1 MVGHTGRQRPTCAA
15 HARQFCPKVSLAFVS
30 IALVLVECD
39 AFDARSDFLRPVAG
53 APRAVSGCYYRYSS
67 NHRTE
72 CDPIMLRRGN
82 ADASNKVAVKSSYL
96 TLRTSLAFKPSDDD
110 PDIDGNVASVST
122 DPENIGIGAYLTIVL
137 PLLLVYISNQWSR
150 SSLYYLVD
158 FSDSV
163 DVSAYTAMNVDLG
176 FSQAQYGALASV
188 AFTGLFAV
196 ASLFAGN
203 FADKNDRRVLTA
215 GSAAVWSAATLG
227 TSIAATYE
235 QVVICRIIMGLACAF
250 TTPAAYTLIRDSVPP
265 SRAAFANSLYGGG
278 IYLGGALASLSIL
291 LDNSLGWRGALG
303 AIGLYGLVCAL
314 LSVLVLQADPK
325 VVDDESNFKIS
336 GKSKEMEPVS
346 VIEDA
351 KAVLSTPRVRW
362 LFLASFTRFCSG
374 LCIGVWGASY
384 FRSAFPDDATSYA
397 VVNAFIVGL
406 CGVTS
411 GILGGVLSDKAA
423 EVANEQGIEEN
434 QGRLAIPI
442 VGSLLAVPSW
452 WLAVNSSTFQ
462 LSMIWL
468 GVEYLVAECWFGS
481 TVAVLQSSVGK
492 ERGGTAQG
500 MFTLT
505 GAIGNLA
512 PSLLG
517 VLYGQATSQGVENQ
531 VALSNLLGVAVC
543 TGYLISAVCFF
554 LSSQAPTIDESNN

>member
-1 MVGHTGRQRPTCAA
+1 MGC
-15 HARQFCPKVSLAFVS
+15 
-30 IALVLVECD
+30 EC
-39 AFDARSDFLRPVAG
+39 FDAKRSELLFVRRPAG
-53 APRAVSGCYYRYSS
+53 AFCYRPASS
-67 NHRTE
+67 RGTS
-72 CDPIMLRRGN
+72 CPTAMQQRRGKKI
-82 ADASNKVAVKSSYL
+82 APVEPVRPRSF
-96 TLRTSLAFKPSDDD
+96 LAFKRSEDD
-110 PDIDGNVASVST
+110 PNVAAIDQEKGSFG
-122 DPENIGIGAYLTIVL
+122 PYLSIVL

-158 FSDSV
+158 FSDST
-163 DVSAYTAMNVDLG
+163 DAAAYTAMNVDLG

-188 AFTGLFAV
+188 AFTALFAV

-250 TTPAAYTLIRDSVPP
+250 TTPAAYTLIRDSVPS

-278 IYLGGALASLSIL
+278 IYLGGSLASLSIL

-303 AIGLYGLVCAL
+303 SIGIYGLVCAL
-314 LSVLVLQADPK
+314 LSVLVLPADPK
-325 VVDDESNFKIS
+325 TVANEGTARTTAGKSEVSKSESTSVVD
-336 GKSKEMEPVS
+336 
-346 VIEDA
+346 DA

-374 LCIGVWGASY
+374 LCIGVWGAPY
-384 FRSAFPDDATSYA
+384 FRSAFPDDATTYA

-423 EVANEQGIEEN
+423 EVASERGIEEN
-434 QGRLAIPI
+434 KGRLAVPI
-442 VGSLLAVPSW
+442 IGSLLAVPSW
-452 WLAVNSSTFQ
+452 WLAVNSSTFD
-462 LSMIWL
+462 LSMAWL
-468 GVEYLVAECWFGS
+468 AVEYLVAECWFGS
-481 TVAVLQSSVGK
+481 AVAVLQSSVGK
-492 ERGGTAQG
+492 GRGGTAQG

-505 GAIGNLA
+505 GAVGNLA

-517 VLYGQATSQGVENQ
+517 VFYGQATSRGVENQ

-543 TGYLISAVCFF
+543 AGYLISAVCFF
-554 LSSQAPTIDESNN
+554 LSSQAPATSAADSG

>member
-1 MVGHTGRQRPTCAA
+1 MQRRANKAA
-15 HARQFCPKVSLAFVS
+15 EKPSHS
-30 IALVLVECD
+30 
-39 AFDARSDFLRPVAG
+39 RS
-53 APRAVSGCYYRYSS
+53 S
-67 NHRTE
+67 T
-72 CDPIMLRRGN
+72 
-82 ADASNKVAVKSSYL
+82 
-96 TLRTSLAFKPSDDD
+96 LAFKPSEND
-110 PDIDGNVASVST
+110 PDVATNSQ
-122 DPENIGIGAYLTIVL
+122 DIGIGTYLTIVS

-150 SSLYYLVD
+150 SSLYYLVN
-158 FSDSV
+158 FSDST
-163 DVSAYTAMNVDLG
+163 DVTAYTAMNVDLG

-188 AFTGLFAV
+188 AFTALFAV
-196 ASLFAGN
+196 TSLFAGN

-303 AIGLYGLVCAL
+303 SIGVYGFTCAS
-314 LSVLVLQADPK
+314 LSVLILPADPK
-325 VVDDESNFKIS
+325 TLASEGLSTMSGESNETES
-336 GKSKEMEPVS
+336 MS
-346 VIEDA
+346 VIDDA
-351 KAVLSTPRVRW
+351 KAVLSSPRVRW

-374 LCIGVWGASY
+374 LCIGVWGAPY
-384 FRSAFPDDATSYA
+384 FRSAFPDNATSYA

-406 CGVTS
+406 CGITS

-423 EVANEQGIEEN
+423 EVASDKGIEEN
-434 QGRLAIPI
+434 TGRLAVPI

-452 WLAVNSSTFQ
+452 WLAVNSSTFE
-462 LSMIWL
+462 LSMVWL
-468 GVEYLVAECWFGS
+468 AVEYLVAECWFGS
-481 TVAVLQSSVGK
+481 AVAVLQSSVGK

-505 GAIGNLA
+505 GAVGNLA

-531 VALSNLLGVAVC
+531 EALSNLLGVAVC
-543 TGYLISAVCFF
+543 GGYLISAVCFF
-554 LSSQAPTIDESNN
+554 LSSQAPIADDTN

>member
-1 MVGHTGRQRPTCAA
+1 MVGR
-15 HARQFCPKVSLAFVS
+15 PKVSLAFVS
-30 IALVLVECD
+30 AALVLVECD
-39 AFDARSDFLRPVAG
+39 SFVAPAR
-53 APRAVSGCYYRYSS
+53 YYSS
-67 NHRTE
+67 SNRQTK
-72 CDPIMLRRGN
+72 CKRGVAAMLRRGN
-82 ADASNKVAVKSSYL
+82 AVASDKVAVKSSHL
-96 TLRTSLAFKPSDDD
+96 QSRTSLAFKPSKDDLD
-110 PDIDGNVASVST
+110 SNVASTST
-122 DPENIGIGAYLTIVL
+122 DPEIIGIEAYLTIVL

-158 FSDSV
+158 FSDSA
-163 DVSAYTAMNVDLG
+163 DVSAFTAMNVDLG
-176 FSQAQYGALASV
+176 FSQAQYGLLASV
-188 AFTGLFAV
+188 AFTALFAV

-203 FADKNDRRVLTA
+203 FADKSDRRALTA

-227 TSIAATYE
+227 TSIATTYE

-303 AIGLYGLVCAL
+303 GIGLYGVVCVL

-325 VVDDESNFKIS
+325 IVDDETLNAKIS
-336 GKSKEMEPVS
+336 ETSSKESGSVT

-374 LCIGVWGASY
+374 LCIGVWGAPY
-384 FRSAFPDDATSYA
+384 FRSVFPDDATSYA

-423 EVANEQGIEEN
+423 EVANGKGIEEN
-434 QGRLAIPI
+434 QGRLAVPI
-442 VGSLLAVPSW
+442 AGSLLAVPSW
-452 WLAVNSSTFQ
+452 WFAIHSSTFQ

-481 TVAVLQSSVGK
+481 SVAVLQSSVGK

-543 TGYLISAVCFF
+543 SGYLISAVCFF
-554 LSSQAPTIDESNN
+554 LSSQAPTTDDSN

>member
-1 MVGHTGRQRPTCAA
+1 MAVLFVGCESFEGLALRRPLGGASCA
-15 HARQFCPKVSLAFVS
+15 
-30 IALVLVECD
+30 IAM
-39 AFDARSDFLRPVAG
+39 
-53 APRAVSGCYYRYSS
+53 
-67 NHRTE
+67 H
-72 CDPIMLRRGN
+72 RRGN
-82 ADASNKVAVKSSYL
+82 TSAAIQPTYSRS
-96 TLRTSLAFKPSDDD
+96 SLAFKRSAEEDD
-110 PDIDGNVASVST
+110 PNVAVI
-122 DPENIGIGAYLTIVL
+122 DEEKGGIGPYLTIVL

-150 SSLYYLVD
+150 ASLYYLVD
-158 FSDSV
+158 FSDST
-163 DVSAYTAMNVDLG
+163 DVTAYTAMNVDLG

-188 AFTGLFAV
+188 AFTALFAV

-215 GSAAVWSAATLG
+215 GSATVWTAATLG
-227 TSIAATYE
+227 TSIATTYE

-250 TTPAAYTLIRDSVPP
+250 TTPAAYTLIRDSVPS
-265 SRAAFANSLYGGG
+265 SRAALANSLYGGG

-303 AIGLYGLVCAL
+303 AIGVYGLVCTL
-314 LSVLVLQADPK
+314 LSALILPADPK
-325 VVDDESNFKIS
+325 TVANEGTASTIS
-336 GKSKEMEPVS
+336 GKSKEAAESMS
-346 VIEDA
+346 VIDDA

-374 LCIGVWGASY
+374 LCIGVWGAPY
-384 FRSAFPDDATSYA
+384 FRSAFPDDATTYA

-423 EVANEQGIEEN
+423 EVTSERGIEEN
-434 QGRLAIPI
+434 KGRLAVPI

-452 WLAVNSSTFQ
+452 WLAVNSSTFE
-462 LSMIWL
+462 LSMAWL
-468 GVEYLVAECWFGS
+468 AVEYLVAECWFGS
-481 TVAVLQSSVGK
+481 AVAVLQSSVGK

-505 GAIGNLA
+505 GAVGNLA

-517 VLYGQATSQGVENQ
+517 VLYGQATSQGVDNQ

-543 TGYLISAVCFF
+543 AGYLISAVCFF
-554 LSSQAPTIDESNN
+554 FSSQAPIFADNSS

>member
-1 MVGHTGRQRPTCAA
+1 MVGQTGRQRPTCGAA
-15 HARQFCPKVSLAFVS
+15 HARQFRPKVSLAFVS
-30 IALVLVECD
+30 IALVLFECD
-39 AFDARSDFLRPVAG
+39 AFDASAR
-53 APRAVSGCYYRYSS
+53 YYPSS
-67 NHRTE
+67 NHQTKSVAA
-72 CDPIMLRRGN
+72 MLRRGH
-82 ADASNKVAVKSSYL
+82 AVTSDKVALIKSTHLQS
-96 TLRTSLAFKPSDDD
+96 RTSLAFKPSKDDLD
-110 PDIDGNVASVST
+110 SNVDSTST
-122 DPENIGIGAYLTIVL
+122 DPEIIGSGAYLTIVL

-158 FSDSV
+158 FSDSA

-188 AFTGLFAV
+188 AFTALFAV

-203 FADKNDRRVLTA
+203 FADKNDRRALTA

-227 TSIAATYE
+227 TSIATTYE

-303 AIGLYGLVCAL
+303 GIGLYGVVCAL

-325 VVDDESNFKIS
+325 IIVDDETVNAKIS
-336 GKSKEMEPVS
+336 ETSSKESGSVT

-374 LCIGVWGASY
+374 LCIGVWGAPY

-423 EVANEQGIEEN
+423 EVANGKGIEEN
-434 QGRLAIPI
+434 QGRLAVPI
-442 VGSLLAVPSW
+442 AGSLLAVPSW
-452 WLAVNSSTFQ
+452 WFAINSSTFQ

-481 TVAVLQSSVGK
+481 AVAVLQSSVGK

-500 MFTLT
+500 MFALT

-543 TGYLISAVCFF
+543 SGYLISAVCFF
-554 LSSQAPTIDESNN
+554 LSSQAPTTDDSN